1 MSEIPFRMI
10 DLGPRKRK
18 QELHDDVKCMFE
30 YNGYPRTWE
39 EDGKPI
45 KLAKAT
51 EQQLWS
57 RFMDL
62 MPEHWKKK
70 HGHATISNLNTHIL
84 SMIRY
89 GC

>member
-10 DLGPRKRK
+10 DLGPKKRK
-18 QELHDDVKCMFE
+18 QELHDDVKFMLE
-30 YNGYPRTWE
+30 YNGHPSTWE
-39 EDGKPI
+39 SDGKTI

-51 EQQLWS
+51 KQQLWS

-62 MPEHWKKK
+62 MPEHWEK
-70 HGHATISNLNTHIL
+70 HGHATTTDLNHHIL

-89 GC
+89 VC